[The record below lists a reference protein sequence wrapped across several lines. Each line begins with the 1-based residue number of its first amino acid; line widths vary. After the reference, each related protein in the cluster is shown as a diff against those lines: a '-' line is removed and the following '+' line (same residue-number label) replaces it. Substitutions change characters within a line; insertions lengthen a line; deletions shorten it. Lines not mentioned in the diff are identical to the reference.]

1 MVQNRA
7 VEFLGEAYGL
17 MEYYSN
23 YSTART
29 LVRLAIGEVQE
40 LLDRLARYESPAYG
54 VIVEGTPPMR
64 PARLTAT
71 RQPLTALPKG
81 TAINGY

>member
-7 VEFLGEAYGL
+7 IEMLTEAYGL
-17 MEYYSN
+17 IPYYGN
-23 YSTART
+23 RDTVQM

-64 PARLTAT
+64 PARLTET
-71 RQPLTALPKG
+71 KQPFAALPVGKKQD
-81 TAINGY
+81 I